1 MSTLHAID
9 LQAAL
14 KRAGFS
20 QQAIAAEMGVSKA
33 TVSHVLTGKARSR
46 RLEQRVS
53 EILDLPLYAIWPDY
67 YERPE
72 DLQTYRK
79 GRAVTNE
86 GAEQIML
93 GLWRRLDPASQL
105 RVLSMMNEI
114 LGDAPA
120 AKPGSEGIASA
131 RGRSAES
138 HNTVS
143 VGTNSGQVNTASK
156 VINRG
161 KK

>member
-1 MSTLHAID
+1 MHPGDIKT
-9 LQAAL
+9 AL
-14 KRAGFS
+14 ARQGWTQVALAKKLGVGQSAVS
-20 QQAIAAEMGVSKA
+20 QVISG
-33 TVSHVLTGKARSR
+33 RSR
-46 RLEQRVS
+46 SAEAEKAIS
-53 EILDLPLYAIWPDY
+53 EILGLPLYALWPQN
-67 YERPE
+67 YERP
-72 DLQTYRK
+72 DDVQTYRK

-138 HNTVS
+138 HNSVS

-161 KK
+161 KL

>member
-1 MSTLHAID
+1 MHPGDIKT
-9 LQAAL
+9 AL
-14 KRAGFS
+14 ARQGWTQVALAKKLGVGQSAVS
-20 QQAIAAEMGVSKA
+20 QVISG
-33 TVSHVLTGKARSR
+33 RSR
-46 RLEQRVS
+46 SAEAEKAIS
-53 EILDLPLYAIWPDY
+53 EILGLPLYALWPQN
-67 YERPE
+67 YERP
-72 DLQTYRK
+72 DDVQTYRK

-114 LGDAPA
+114 LGGA
-120 AKPGSEGIASA
+120 AAEPKPDSDASA
-131 RGRSAES
+131 GMRGRNPEA

-143 VGTNSGQVNTASK
+143 VGTNSGQVNTGSK

-161 KK
+161 KL

>member
-1 MSTLHAID
+1 MHPGDIKT
-9 LQAAL
+9 AL
-14 KRAGFS
+14 ARQGWTQVALAKKLGVGQSAVS
-20 QQAIAAEMGVSKA
+20 QVISG
-33 TVSHVLTGKARSR
+33 RSR
-46 RLEQRVS
+46 SAEAEKAIS
-53 EILDLPLYAIWPDY
+53 EILGLPLYALWPQN
-67 YERPE
+67 YERP
-72 DLQTYRK
+72 DDVQTYRK

-161 KK
+161 KL